1 MKFLRFMVDG
11 RVLHGFIENQ
21 TVNEIDCNILTPP
34 KNLEVLNSYQ
44 QDQVKILSPVKP
56 SKVVCVGLNYR
67 DHAHELGM
75 DIPDEPIIFLK
86 PPTSIIGHLE
96 PIIYPPHTNE
106 LHYEVELAAIISKT
120 AKNVNKSEASEY
132 LAGYTILNDLT
143 ARDLQRKDVQ
153 WTRAKSFDT
162 FCPIGPFVENNMD
175 PQDQR
180 ISLDVNGD
188 TKQESSTRNMIFSVV
203 ELVEFIS
210 SIMTLETGD
219 LIATGT
225 PPGVGVLEKGD
236 VVEAIVEGIGTL
248 KNMVK

>member
-44 QDQVKILSPVKP
+44 QDLVKILAPVKP

-96 PIIYPPHTNE
+96 PIIYPPPTNE
-106 LHYEVELAAIISKT
+106 LHYEVELAAIISKP
-120 AKNVNKSEASEY
+120 AKNVNKGEASEY
-132 LAGYTILNDLT
+132 IAGYTILNDIT

-162 FCPIGPFVENNMD
+162 FCPIGPFIENNMD

-180 ISLDVNGD
+180 ISLEVNGD
-188 TKQESSTRNMIFSVV
+188 TKQESSTSNMIFSVA

-225 PPGVGVLEKGD
+225 PPGVGVLEKED
-236 VVEAIVEGIGTL
+236 VVEAIVDGIGTL